1 MTRLHET
8 LDTKLSIED
17 AFAFV
22 SDFANAAAWDPGTIS
37 AHRIDG
43 GPVGVGTRYLLQVR
57 MGSRIAPMEYR
68 ITEHVPCA
76 LVVLEGR
83 GSNVTARDE
92 IGFTALPD
100 SGTRVDYVADIRL
113 GGLLGLLQPFAGGAF
128 RKIGR
133 EAREGMQRT
142 LDSLAIAARDEG
154 DER

>member
-37 AHRIDG
+37 AHRIGG
-43 GPVGVGTRYLLQVR
+43 GPVGVGTRYQLQVR
-57 MGSRIAPMEYR
+57 MGPRIAPMEYR